1 MNKKF
6 FITTVLMCTLALSS
20 SAVFASDTVDDS
32 VPATD
37 PAPEV
42 VVVEGTTPGEP
53 VATDPVVTEPVVAE
67 PVVTDP
73 VVAEPV
79 VTDPVVTTP
88 VVTTPSTTDVTPSS
102 TDLVVTTPSTDDD
115 ELLVKGVVLLD
126 ASDDKELDVEPLGLA
141 VDGLA
146 LGAYKAES
154 SETPMLRGTGAPE
167 SEPETPDIGARS
179 ATNSNGD
186 VFLGGNYLEVGISK
200 SGSFGT
206 STSAP
211 SDFHSHARYS
221 LGLLM
226 DGDGWDVGNDP
237 TTGDF
242 FLPGT
247 EEERYGIAYELN
259 GTTYQYF
266 AADKVG
272 GTNITAYTTDESD
285 VSNGLLKATVHATT
299 PHNVLVENT
308 YSFGVDDKYY
318 RTEVT
323 IINNSGFEISNVRFF
338 RSFDP
343 DQDADKYGEYDTYN
357 KVICNPD
364 SSVDGS
370 SDNFA
375 MVVARGARTLEGFF
389 LVSFDNRARAS
400 HGVAFSPRSLYLE
413 GLWVE
418 STPGLPTYSTDES
431 IEMSYSNING
441 YTREDSAITMTFNLG
456 TLEDGESTDL
466 SHFSSLDPDV
476 IDSINKIKDAI
487 NATVD
492 NTTDNTLTIV
502 VEPGYEYSIDGG
514 ETWST
519 TGVFEGLDPDTEY
532 TVLTRPINGTEEE
545 TTEVVVSTKKSG
557 PETPDITA
565 KIVTENSITVKG
577 GENYEYSID
586 DGETW
591 QDSPEFNSL
600 NPETEYTIVARIKGT
615 EDTMPG
621 KNSNPLTVSTLA
633 SAEESYEEY
642 EIVTVSVELN
652 GSIDSISINKG
663 ELFAAIG
670 EDPDISVALNEG
682 QDIEIKFIVNDSS
695 LSSEELELVNSQ
707 LKNGEAIALT
717 VDISIELYIDN
728 EFVKNITELET
739 PITYTLTLPESILEG
754 NTNFAVISTH
764 AGEDGNFAVLRI
776 DDSDGEK
783 ATITISSK
791 DFSNYTIVCEKEE
804 EEVVAA
810 AGSVSS
816 DSTAGTTV
824 LHLSTPGTGD
834 NIMLY
839 VAMLI
844 VACANLVIL
853 SIIER
858 KKSLVY

>member
-42 VVVEGTTPGEP
+42 VVVEGSTPGE
-53 VATDPVVTEPVVAE
+53 PVVTEPVVAE
-67 PVVTDP
+67 PVI
-73 VVAEPV
+73 
-79 VTDPVVTTP
+79 TDPVVTTP
-88 VVTTPSTTDVTPSS
+88 VVTTPVVTTPSTTDPTDVTPSS

-115 ELLVKGVVLLD
+115 EILVKGVVLLD
-126 ASDDKELDVEPLGLA
+126 SSDDEELDVEPLALA

-179 ATNSNGD
+179 ATNSSGD
-186 VFLGGNYLEVGISK
+186 VFLGGNYLEVGISR

-211 SDFHSHARYS
+211 SDFHSHAS
-221 LGLLM
+221 GQLGLLM
-226 DGDGWDVGNDP
+226 DGDGWDVGNPP

-247 EEERYGIAYELN
+247 EEERYGVAYELN
-259 GTTYQYF
+259 GRTYQYF
-266 AADKVG
+266 AADRVG
-272 GTNITAYTTDESD
+272 DTNITAYTTDESD

-299 PHNVLVENT
+299 PHNVVVENT

-318 RTEVT
+318 RTEVVIT
-323 IINNSGFEISNVRFF
+323 NNSGYEISNVRFL

-343 DQDADKYGEYDTYN
+343 DQDRYTNRTYDTYN

-364 SSVDGS
+364 SSQPGGEN
-370 SDNFA
+370 NFA
-375 MVVARGARTLEGFF
+375 MVVARGAVSLEGFF

-400 HGVAFSPRSLYLE
+400 HGVDFSPDSLYLS

-418 STPGLPTYSTDES
+418 SDPNLPTYSTDEAL
-431 IEMSYSNING
+431 EMSFDNTNG
-441 YTREDSAITMTFNLG
+441 YVREDNAIAMTFHIG
-456 TLEDGESTDL
+456 TLADGETTEL

-476 IDSINKIKDAI
+476 IESINKIKEAI

-532 TVLTRPINGTEEE
+532 TVLTRPINGTEED

-633 SAEESYEEY
+633 PAEESYEEY

-670 EDPDISVALNEG
+670 EDLDISVALNEG

-728 EFVKNITELET
+728 EFVKNIIELET

-764 AGEDGNFAVLRI
+764 AGENGNFAVLRI

-810 AGSVSS
+810 AGSVST